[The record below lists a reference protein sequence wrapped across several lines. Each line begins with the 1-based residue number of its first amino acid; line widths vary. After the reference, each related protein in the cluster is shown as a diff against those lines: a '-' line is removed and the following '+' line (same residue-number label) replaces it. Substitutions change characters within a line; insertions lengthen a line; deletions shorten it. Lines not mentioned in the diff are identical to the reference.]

1 MYRKLLVC
9 NPQEPHDAS
18 PRCTPQ
24 LEKIMEK
31 HKAVNMRANVM
42 NQPLTLNSLLP
53 ILKAIGL
60 IDDDFN
66 ESELIDKLL
75 NDT

>member
-1 MYRKLLVC
+1 MPLPPDDKILFINY
-9 NPQEPHDAS
+9 EEI
-18 PRCTPQ
+18 
-24 LEKIMEK
+24 EKI